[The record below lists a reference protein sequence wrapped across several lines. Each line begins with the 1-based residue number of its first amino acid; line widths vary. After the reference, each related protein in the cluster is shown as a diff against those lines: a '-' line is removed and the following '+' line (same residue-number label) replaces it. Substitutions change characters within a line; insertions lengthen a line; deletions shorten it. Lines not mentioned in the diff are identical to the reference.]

1 MNHKKEVTRN
11 FQAAL
16 KTFETSQ
23 EWYYAVK
30 ADHDNPHSLAS
41 ALCLTNEQLLEAL
54 ICCGVAARLN
64 EGRWKYT
71 TKDTS
76 VLGVHLGISDDCT
89 NVFNF
94 RKPPCLDNK
103 SSKVLFIKLWT
114 KETKASDWGDN
125 VVLIPRLQQMKD
137 TPPEVKAKRAN
148 QTACNRLSNSIN
160 QYCTSQSV
168 ARENATR

>member
-41 ALCLTNEQLLEAL
+41 ALCLTNEQLIEAL

-64 EGRWKYT
+64 GGQWKYT

-76 VLGVHLGISDDCT
+76 VLGMHLGITPDDCA

-94 RKPPCLDNK
+94 SRSPCLGKKMCN
-103 SSKVLFIKLWT
+103 VLFIKLGT
-114 KETKASDWGDN
+114 KEMKKCDWGDD
-125 VVLIPRLQQMKD
+125 VVLVPRLQQLKD
-137 TPPEVKAKRAN
+137 
-148 QTACNRLSNSIN
+148 CNAH
-160 QYCTSQSV
+160 CTHTD
-168 ARENATR
+168 ALEI